1 MKDIKDNIKIKAAIN
16 IAASCVLFLPA
27 IVILEQYTS
36 KKNICKG
43 NYSKISII
51 YVNNNY
57 NKSK

>member
-43 NYSKISII
+43 NYSKILDIL
-51 YVNNNY
+51 VFLW
-57 NKSK
+57 